1 VPIVARRCWHTVG
14 VTVSTKARDLL
25 RDAVESDENA
35 VLKEI
40 AAKRERSID
49 PTNTLSH
56 DAIWRCEHRRK

>member
-1 VPIVARRCWHTVG
+1 MPIAARRCWHTVG

-25 RDAVESDENA
+25 RDAIESDENA

-49 PTNTLSH
+49 LTKTLSH
-56 DAIWRCEHRRK
+56 DAMWRRGHRRK